1 MAHEGRSPTTRG
13 KPRDYVI
20 ETNRTRHR
28 RSARSVADAINRWA
42 GKDVAEIV
50 PHKTTI
56 RVRGIKLRE
65 LAALLQRLLEPRIG
79 SAIIARATGFTAA
92 VWLLSLRGNR
102 LLTRIA

>member
-1 MAHEGRSPTTRG
+1 MVREDQSSPLGG

-20 ETNRTRHR
+20 ETNRTRYR
-28 RSARSVADAINRWA
+28 RSARAVAAYINRWA
-42 GKDVAEIV
+42 GDDVAEVV

-56 RVRGIKLRE
+56 RVRGIRLRD
-65 LAALLQRLLEPRIG
+65 LAGILQKLLEPRIG
-79 SAIIARATGFTAA
+79 SAIIARATGFTAG

>member
-1 MAHEGRSPTTRG
+1 MTERNPSSTSRG
-13 KPRDYVI
+13 TPRDYVI

-28 RSARSVADAINRWA
+28 RSARAVAAYINRWA
-42 GKDVAEIV
+42 DDDVAEVV

-56 RVRGIKLRE
+56 RVRGIRLRD
-65 LAALLQRLLEPRIG
+65 LATILHDLLEPRIG

-102 LLTRIA
+102 LLTRVA